1 MPNDITAGDE
11 HMKLLKSRM
20 PRHARSQAG
29 FTLVEITV
37 AMLLLTLA
45 AVYASVDTRRKAD
58 ESAAEATG
66 RYLMQIRGA
75 VVDLQLKHEAWLRGE
90 ELVGLPAGSYP
101 TPPALAW
108 TNVAGVQVARGGV
121 AELTAL
127 GLLPATIPR
136 YPTLGDVAR
145 FILVRQGACPGD
157 ECRTSA
163 YVYVCHPISAARSL
177 RQNAECAPPGADRSR
192 YDQTLLSKVVLASQ
206 GYGGHDARGSNNVRG
221 PLMDV
226 PRAWFDFGT
235 QPGHAVIAASLDA
248 TPFGQFVRHGETR
261 PVTLHNTL
269 TVGKTIQSDQG
280 LLLNTS
286 VTPGAACTVEGLYA
300 STADKMLAVCTGG
313 VWFTQTGHVI
323 TGVYSDLPNEAAV
336 PPLQCPAG
344 LTPWRQV
351 ALQGVDATA
360 RGGDVSIA
368 GSIGGSISG
377 SGYVNAAG
385 AVTVGGAFNGTFQNA
400 GSSYVRVA
408 QRASIAAD
416 RVSISPA
423 DPSAR
428 ATVIQGC
435 KQ

>member
-1 MPNDITAGDE
+1 MQLFQSP
-11 HMKLLKSRM
+11 LPYR
-20 PRHARSQAG
+20 ARTQAG

-37 AMLLLTLA
+37 ALLLVMLLAVFA
-45 AVYASVDTRRKAD
+45 AKEVRRKAD
-58 ESAAEATG
+58 EGAAEATG

-90 ELVGLPAGSYP
+90 DLTGLPAGSYP
-101 TPPALAW
+101 APPALVWAS
-108 TNVAGVQVARGGV
+108 VGGAQVARGGLSD
-121 AELTAL
+121 LTAL

-136 YPTLGDVAR
+136 YPSLGDVAR
-145 FILVRQGACPGD
+145 FILVRQGACPGAD
-157 ECRTSA
+157 CRTSA
-163 YVYVCHPISAARSL
+163 FVYACHPINAARSL
-177 RQNAECAPPGADRSR
+177 RQNAECTPPAANRSVF
-192 YDQTLLSKVVLASQ
+192 DQTLLSKVVLAAE
-206 GYGGHDARGSNNVRG
+206 GYGGHDARGSANVRG
-221 PLMDV
+221 PLMDI

-248 TPFGQFVRHGETR
+248 TPFAQFVRHGETR

-269 TVGKTIQSDQG
+269 TVGETIQSNKG

-300 STADKMLAVCTGG
+300 STANKMLAVCTGG

-323 TGVYSDLPNEAAV
+323 TGVYSDLPNEASV

-344 LTPWRQV
+344 LSPWRQV

-416 RVSISPA
+416 RISISPA

-435 KQ
+435 KP

>member
-1 MPNDITAGDE
+1 MQLFQSP
-11 HMKLLKSRM
+11 LPYR
-20 PRHARSQAG
+20 ARTQAG

-37 AMLLLTLA
+37 ALLLVMLLAVFA
-45 AVYASVDTRRKAD
+45 AKEVRRKAD
-58 ESAAEATG
+58 EGAAEATG

-90 ELVGLPAGSYP
+90 DLTGLPAGSYP
-101 TPPALAW
+101 APPALVWAS
-108 TNVAGVQVARGGV
+108 VGGAQVARGGLSD
-121 AELTAL
+121 LTAL

-136 YPTLGDVAR
+136 YPSLGDVAR
-145 FILVRQGACPGD
+145 FILVRQGACPGAD
-157 ECRTSA
+157 CRTSA
-163 YVYVCHPISAARSL
+163 FVYACHPINAARSL
-177 RQNAECAPPGADRSR
+177 RQNAECTPPAANRSVF
-192 YDQTLLSKVVLASQ
+192 DQTLLSKVVLAAE
-206 GYGGHDARGSNNVRG
+206 GYGGHDARGSANVRG
-221 PLMDV
+221 PLMDI

-248 TPFGQFVRHGETR
+248 TPFAQFVRHGETR
-261 PVTLHNTL
+261 PVTQHNTL
-269 TVGKTIQSDQG
+269 TVGETIQSNKG

-300 STADKMLAVCTGG
+300 STANKMLAVCTGG

-323 TGVYSDLPNEAAV
+323 TGVYSDLPNEASV

-344 LTPWRQV
+344 LSPWRQV

-416 RVSISPA
+416 RISISPA

-435 KQ
+435 KP